1 MSNPLFRVGEKV
13 GLVSRDLPQFN
24 GEYVVERVLDSIE
37 VYQSRM
43 SGELFMNKSNGT
55 AYLLNQVFTNGRG
68 VDDIC
73 WNESALRKIYPKANK
88 SFEQLLSELKVGKI
102 DTIEA

>member
-1 MSNPLFRVGEKV
+1 MSNPLFKVGEKV

-24 GEYVVERVLDSIE
+24 GEYVVERILNPSEIYASRATGNLFKNDDS
-37 VYQSRM
+37 
-43 SGELFMNKSNGT
+43 GF
-55 AYLLNQVFTNGRG
+55 AYLLNQVFTAEG
-68 VDDIC
+68 VDDVC
-73 WNESALRKIYPKANK
+73 WDESALRKIYPKANK